1 MLDHRPEPKIL
12 GGTSDRLQAADAFS
26 MPRTGKQLRRSP
38 RRHVRL
44 PVLVRYCDRGG
55 TAHEENA
62 ETGVVGAYGALL
74 FLAHSVAVGQSIEI
88 VSLRSWETTLARVV
102 WAGGFSEDGRVRV
115 GIDLAQ
121 PSYSFWGVWIVNLTE
136 FFVGLAASLGA
147 VVMGLVIFGE
157 AVSSVQKAEYILAT
171 WSVFVGAGFW
181 AFPVVWTLSLTRWRR
196 YHPENAPT
204 P

>member
-1 MLDHRPEPKIL
+1 MTDHRPELKL
-12 GGTSDRLQAADAFS
+12 LDGTSDRLQAADAFS
-26 MPRTGKQLRRSP
+26 MPRAGKQHRRSP

-44 PVLVRYCDRGG
+44 PVLVRYCDRRG
-55 TAHEENA
+55 TAHEEKT
-62 ETGVVGAYGALL
+62 ETSVVGAYGALL
-74 FLAHSVAVGQSIEI
+74 FLAHPVAVGQSIEI

-102 WAGGFSEDGRVRV
+102 WDGEFSEDGRVRV
-115 GIDLAQ
+115 GIELAQ

-147 VVMGLVIFGE
+147 VVMALAIFGE
-157 AVSSVQKAEYILAT
+157 AVSSVQKAEYIPAS

-181 AFPVVWTLSLTRWRR
+181 AFPVVWILSLTCWRR
-196 YHPENAPT
+196 YHPEDAPT